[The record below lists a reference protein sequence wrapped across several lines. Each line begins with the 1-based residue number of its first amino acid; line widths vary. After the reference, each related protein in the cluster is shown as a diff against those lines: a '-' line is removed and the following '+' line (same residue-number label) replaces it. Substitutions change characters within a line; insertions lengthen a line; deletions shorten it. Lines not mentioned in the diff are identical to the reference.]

1 MDSITYEEAMEKIQD
16 YVAEFLKDKKETLK
30 SITPDKT
37 SVEEIPT
44 YAHLQE
50 ELQNFLDCYP
60 H

>member
-1 MDSITYEEAMEKIQD
+1 MEKIQD